1 MITLYYTDFSGKNTE
16 ELLESYKNRI
26 DSQRYEKVMR
36 IQAPEARVRSLL
48 GGFLL
53 QRAIREALS
62 SEKEVLS
69 LPLKYGP
76 QGKPYLAEHPNLY
89 FNLSHS
95 GSVAVCALCDAEIG
109 VDVQEYRKVKESV
122 AERFFTA
129 QEKTQ
134 LKALENHGEEYE
146 KLFFRMWSVKESYI
160 KFTGL
165 GMKQGL
171 DTFVI
176 NWENQQIQD
185 KESEKDVACFQEV
198 SIGELSRYAIS
209 VCSKSRQEI
218 VLREVSLNGS
228 GRS

>member
-1 MITLYYTDFSGKNTE
+1 MVTLYYTDFSGRNTE
-16 ELLESYKNRI
+16 ELWESYKNRI

-53 QRAIREALS
+53 QKAAKEFLQ
-62 SEKEVLS
+62 SETEVL
-69 LPLKYGP
+69 PLILRYGS
-76 QGKPYLAEHPNLY
+76 QGKPYLEEHPEIF

-95 GSVAVCALCDAEIG
+95 GRVAACALCDEEVG

-122 AERFFTA
+122 AERFFTG
-129 QEKTQ
+129 QEKEQ
-134 LKALENHGEEYE
+134 LKSLNNAEEYE
-146 KLFFRMWSVKESYI
+146 RLFFRMWSVKESYI

-176 NWENQQIQD
+176 DWEKGLIRD
-185 KESEKDVACFQEV
+185 KEEGREPVWFKEV
-198 SIGELSRYAIS
+198 SIDEFPRYAIS
-209 VCSKSRQEI
+209 VCSKNRQEI
-218 VLREVSLNGS
+218 LLRKILLD
-228 GRS
+228 

>member
-1 MITLYYTDFSGKNTE
+1 MIALYYADFSGRNAE
-16 ELLESYKNRI
+16 ELIERYRDRI
-26 DSQRYEKVMR
+26 DSQRYEKIMR

-53 QRAIREALS
+53 QTAVKEALQ
-62 SEKEVLS
+62 SEKEAIS
-69 LPLKYGP
+69 LPLTYGP

-95 GSVAVCALCDAEIG
+95 GTVAVCALCDEEVGA
-109 VDVQEYRKVKESV
+109 DVQEYRKMKAGV

-129 QEKTQ
+129 QEKAQ
-134 LKALENHGEEYE
+134 LKALEHHGEEYE
-146 KLFFRMWSVKESYI
+146 RLFFRMWSVKESYI

-171 DTFVI
+171 DTFI
-176 NWENQQIQD
+176 TDWENQQIRD
-185 KESEKDVACFQEV
+185 KESRKEVACFQEV
-198 SIGELSRYAIS
+198 SIGGMSRYAVS
-209 VCSKSRQEI
+209 VCSKNWQEI
-218 VLREVSLNGS
+218 ILREVPLNGS

>member
-1 MITLYYTDFSGKNTE
+1 MITLYYTDFSGRNTE
-16 ELLESYKNRI
+16 ELMDSYQNRI

-53 QRAIREALS
+53 QSAVKEAFQ

-69 LPLKYGP
+69 LPLKYGS

-95 GSVAVCALCDAEIG
+95 GRVVVCALCDEEIG
-109 VDVQEYRKVKESV
+109 VDVQEYRKVKERV
-122 AERFFTA
+122 AERFFTG
-129 QEKTQ
+129 QEKEQ
-134 LKALENHGEEYE
+134 LRALKADTEEYE
-146 KLFFRMWSVKESYI
+146 KLFFRLWSVKESYI

-171 DTFVI
+171 DTFI
-176 NWENQQIQD
+176 IDWEKGLIRD
-185 KESEKDVACFQEV
+185 KEDRESVCFKEV
-198 SIGELSRYAIS
+198 SIDELSRYAIS
-209 VCSKSRQEI
+209 VCSKNRQEI
-218 VLREVSLNGS
+218 LLRKILLD
-228 GRS
+228 

>member
-1 MITLYYTDFSGKNTE
+1 MIALYYADFAGRNAE
-16 ELLESYKNRI
+16 ELWESYKNRI

-36 IQAPEARVRSLL
+36 IRAPEARMRSLL

-53 QRAIREALS
+53 QTAVKEALQ
-62 SEKEVLS
+62 SEKEALS
-69 LPLKYGP
+69 LPLTYGP
-76 QGKPYLAEHPNLY
+76 QGKPYLAEYPNLY

-95 GSVAVCALCDAEIG
+95 RTVAVCALCDEEVG
-109 VDVQEYRKVKESV
+109 VDVQEYRKVKGGV

-129 QEKTQ
+129 QEKAQ
-134 LKALENHGEEYE
+134 LKALGNHGEEYE
-146 KLFFRMWSVKESYI
+146 RLFFRMWSVKESYI

-198 SIGELSRYAIS
+198 SLGGLSRYAVS
-209 VCSKSRQEI
+209 VCSKNWQEI
-218 VLREVSLNGS
+218 ILRKIPLD
-228 GRS
+228 